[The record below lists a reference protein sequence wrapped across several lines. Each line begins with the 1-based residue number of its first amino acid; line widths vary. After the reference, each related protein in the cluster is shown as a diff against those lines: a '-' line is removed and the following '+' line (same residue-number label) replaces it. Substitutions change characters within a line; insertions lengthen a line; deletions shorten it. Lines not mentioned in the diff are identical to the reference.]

1 MQLLSQATEKAAGPA
16 PSPSLVAGAVLDAVP
31 AVMWF
36 VRRHMRCRRTRG
48 LSVPQFRTL
57 VLINRYPGASL
68 SLIAEHLGSSMPTAS
83 RLVAGLVTRG
93 LLTRRGCQDD
103 RRQVKLALTA
113 RGQSAHDAALDG
125 TRSAVAEKLAALS
138 PNEREGVVA
147 AMESLSKVFA
157 AAAVPE

>member
-1 MQLLSQATEKAAGPA
+1 MQLLSDATERADRAAPA
-16 PSPSLVAGAVLDAVP
+16 PARVAGAVLDAVP

-57 VLINRYPGASL
+57 VLINRFPGASL

-83 RLVAGLVTRG
+83 RLVAGMVTRG
-93 LLTRRGCQDD
+93 LLTRRDCPDD

-113 RGQSAHDAALDG
+113 RGQSAHDAALEG
-125 TRSAVAEKLAALS
+125 TRSAVAEKLAALTS
-138 PNEREGVVA
+138 DERAGVVA
-147 AMESLSKVFA
+147 AMESLSKIFA
-157 AAAVPE
+157 AVAPE